1 MYYEYCV
8 FLISSNYFS
17 TPVGKG
23 QDTVLV
29 SDPRLFNHVLANDG
43 KYPITSGFDTLAN
56 IRLNELKHRLIEI
69 EIGTNH
75 SYYLELAMLLHS
87 FFFFNA

>member
-8 FLISSNYFS
+8 FLISRTYFR

-69 EIGTNH
+69 EIVPNH

-87 FFFFNA
+87 FFFNA